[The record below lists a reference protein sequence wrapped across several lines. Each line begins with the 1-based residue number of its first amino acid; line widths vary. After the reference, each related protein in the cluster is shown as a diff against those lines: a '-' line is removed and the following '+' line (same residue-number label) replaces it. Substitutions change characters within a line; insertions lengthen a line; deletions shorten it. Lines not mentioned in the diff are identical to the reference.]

1 MGQGILKG
9 KKGLEARSQKGSKGT
24 QKGSKGNV
32 NVVHNAVVDMLA
44 LVQTER
50 DERVGGVMKKG
61 SRIHSQICR

>member
-1 MGQGILKG
+1 M
-9 KKGLEARSQKGSKGT
+9 ET
-24 QKGSKGNV
+24 QKGSMETQKGSMENV

-44 LVQTER
+44 FVQTER

>member
-1 MGQGILKG
+1 M
-9 KKGLEARSQKGSKGT
+9 
-24 QKGSKGNV
+24 GNV

-44 LVQTER
+44 FVQTER